1 MKVSPRKIVLFI
13 CAVLCVLFIW
23 TNSVFSADI
32 SGSLSGCAEKVLK
45 ILFGEDFILSE
56 GALRKLAHCFEFALF
71 GTVLSLFG
79 FERLEKKLAVICFF
93 GLFTAV
99 CDETIQLFSD
109 GRFSSVKDIWI
120 DFAGFA
126 AGTAAVLLIKIVIG
140 YADDRK
146 GKH

>member
-1 MKVSPRKIVLFI
+1 MKSSPKKIILLVCTVF
-13 CAVLCVLFIW
+13 CVLFIW
-23 TNSVFSADI
+23 INSTLSADI
-32 SGSLSGCAEKVLK
+32 SGSMSGYAEKVLRM
-45 ILFGEDFILSE
+45 LFGEDFILGE
-56 GALRKLAHCFEFALF
+56 GTIRKLAHCLEFAFL

-120 DFAGFA
+120 DFTGFA
-126 AGTAAVLLIKIVIG
+126 AGTAAVLLLKIIFG
-140 YADDRK
+140 NADDRK
-146 GKH
+146 GKR

>member
-1 MKVSPRKIVLFI
+1 MKSSPKKIILLVCTVF
-13 CAVLCVLFIW
+13 CVLFIW
-23 TNSVFSADI
+23 INSTLSADI
-32 SGSLSGCAEKVLK
+32 SGSMSGYAEKVLR
-45 ILFGEDFILSE
+45 ILFGEDIILGE
-56 GALRKLAHCFEFALF
+56 GTIRKLAHCLEFALL

-120 DFAGFA
+120 DFTGFA
-126 AGTAAVLLIKIVIG
+126 AGTAAVLLLKIIFG
-140 YADDRK
+140 NADDRK
-146 GKH
+146 GKR